1 MNADVLKWLPVLRS
15 NLVIIERK
23 IEGLDDRSGSSG
35 RDRSRDKDRR
45 SLAMLSKY
53 GGKVDLWAG
62 EFIASFKEI
71 DLEIFKDVISQWLES
86 DRPDY
91 ISVQT
96 LLMVF
101 AKKSSKGSCPIRELF
116 EHMIETIQD
125 RTASGDLNDLW
136 WAHNCVDRFTSILPE
151 GRLLVSVNE
160 FMQVVNSAIDATT
173 PKKRV
178 ATASS

>member
-35 RDRSRDKDRR
+35 R

-53 GGKVDLWAG
+53 GAKVDLWAG

-71 DLEIFKDVISQWLES
+71 DLEIFKDVIFQWIES
-86 DRPDY
+86 DRPDHN
-91 ISVQT
+91 SVQT

-116 EHMIETIQD
+116 EHTLETIQE

>member
-35 RDRSRDKDRR
+35 R

-53 GGKVDLWAG
+53 GAKVDLWAG

-71 DLEIFKDVISQWLES
+71 DLEIFKDVIFQWIES
-86 DRPDY
+86 DRPDHN
-91 ISVQT
+91 SVQT

-116 EHMIETIQD
+116 EHTLETIQE

-136 WAHNCVDRFTSILPE
+136 WAHNCADRFTSILPE